1 MQKMYKNNTIFR
13 LFSLLFSTF
22 APSITYLKAM
32 NYTTKRKQNEAR
44 NGYADRRQARPKP
57 NILRIDSPND
67 YARFVDAPV
76 LHPLLSII
84 HYDELPP
91 FRHSMNNYGVYGL
104 FIQRQFPHILSYGMK
119 TLQVSDGS
127 IIAVEPG
134 QIGGLEDNGER
145 ISLSGWVLLWSPELL
160 NGTELEREIDRYQ
173 FFSYFFAGSLQMEPD
188 EWLSITQLLV
198 QMRQELLTHEDSPS
212 LRGILLGYLHL
223 ILEYCNRIYLRQ
235 LSEEN
240 RGGNDLLKQFHN
252 LLQTYFRENR
262 QLSQGLPTVTWCASE
277 LAYSPRYFGD
287 IIRKATGGT
296 AIGYIHHYVINQAK
310 SLLMQGHNVSETSRL
325 LGFDFPHH
333 FTRLFKRITGL
344 TPSEFLG
351 KHNV

>member
-1 MQKMYKNNTIFR
+1 MK
-13 LFSLLFSTF
+13 
-22 APSITYLKAM
+22 
-32 NYTTKRKQNEAR
+32 
-44 NGYADRRQARPKP
+44 
-57 NILRIDSPND
+57 NILKVETPND

-76 LHPLLSII
+76 LHPLISII
-84 HYDELPP
+84 HYDELAP
-91 FRHSMNNYGVYGL
+91 FRHSLNNYGVYGL
-104 FIQRQFPHILSYGMK
+104 FIQRQFPNTLSYGMK
-119 TLQVSDGS
+119 TLQVSDAS

-145 ISLSGWVLLWSPELL
+145 NSLCGWVLLGSPELL
-160 NGTELEREIDRYQ
+160 HGTELERQIDRYQ
-173 FFSYFFAGSLQMEPD
+173 FFSYFFDGSLRMEPD
-188 EWLSITQLLV
+188 EWLCITQLV
-198 QMRQELLTHEDSPS
+198 TQMRQELQTHEDSPS
-212 LRGILLGYLHL
+212 LRNVLLGYLHL

-240 RGGNDLLKQFHN
+240 RGENDLLKRFHN

-262 QLSQGLPTVTWCASE
+262 QLIQGLPTVTWCASE

-287 IIRKATGGT
+287 IVHKATGGT
-296 AIGYIHHYVINQAK
+296 AIGYIHNYVINQAK
-310 SLLMQGHNVSETSRL
+310 SLLMQGHNISETSRL

-351 KHNV
+351 KNQL